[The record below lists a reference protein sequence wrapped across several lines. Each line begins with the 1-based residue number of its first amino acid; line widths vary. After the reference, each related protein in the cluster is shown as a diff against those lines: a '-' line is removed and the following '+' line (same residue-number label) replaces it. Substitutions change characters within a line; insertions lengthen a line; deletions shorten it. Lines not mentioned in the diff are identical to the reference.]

1 MRIKLIIL
9 SIVVVIV
16 SVLVYLELGKAGL
29 VPTYRCGSTMGPN
42 GPVSWCK
49 WIKGKGVVVG

>member
-1 MRIKLIIL
+1 MRIILIIL
-9 SIVVVIV
+9 SIGIVVV
-16 SVLVYLELGKAGL
+16 SVIVYLELGKAGI

-42 GPVSWCK
+42 GPVKWCE